1 MTVRLQST
9 QLQRSLGEAS
19 TRLDRWA
26 TNPWRRASLL
36 LIALTGSFMLGNGI
50 PAVSGSLNLMD
61 PLASVMSVGI
71 LEVMVRIRR
80 HWARDHQSH
89 LGRQLLDMIRIG
101 LLYGL
106 LLEGFKLL

>member
-1 MTVRLQST
+1 MSARLQST
-9 QLQRSLGEAS
+9 QLQQSLGEAS

-26 TNPWRRASLL
+26 KNPWRRASLL

-50 PAVSGSLNLMD
+50 PAISGSLNLMD
-61 PLASVMSVGI
+61 PLASMLSVGV
-71 LEVMVRIRR
+71 LEVMVRVRR
-80 HWARDHQSH
+80 HWARDHNNH

>member
-9 QLQRSLGEAS
+9 QLQRSFGEAP

-50 PAVSGSLNLMD
+50 PAVSGALNLMD

-71 LEVMVRIRR
+71 LEVMVRVRR
-80 HWARDHQSH
+80 HWARDHRSH